1 MKKIIIF
8 NKNLN
13 KQYNNKFNM
22 NNKKVIKQI
31 HKLVLQS
38 FQLDKIKVMIVNKY
52 KIMIIM
58 NKN

>member
-38 FQLDKIKVMIVNKY
+38 FQLDKIKVLIVNKY

>member
-31 HKLVLQS
+31 HKLVL
-38 FQLDKIKVMIVNKY
+38 
-52 KIMIIM
+52 
-58 NKN
+58 

>member
-38 FQLDKIKVMIVNKY
+38 FQLNKIKVPIVNKY